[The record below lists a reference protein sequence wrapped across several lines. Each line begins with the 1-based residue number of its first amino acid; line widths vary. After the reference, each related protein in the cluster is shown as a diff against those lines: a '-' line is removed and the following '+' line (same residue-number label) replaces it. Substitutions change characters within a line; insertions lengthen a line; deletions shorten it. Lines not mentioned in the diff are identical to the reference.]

1 MPPPSPPE
9 RQVTGNRPRLAD
21 RHRNPSVA
29 RRVWRPPARHH
40 GDMAL
45 TVSPSTPPVVADTSR
60 WAGHGAARWWSQ
72 LVRFSGIGVVMTA
85 VYLVL
90 YQVLRPVLG
99 DQGANLVA
107 WVLTAVIDTSANRR
121 LTFGIHGRAGAGR
134 AQGQGM
140 LVFALGLA
148 LTSGSL

>member
-1 MPPPSPPE
+1 
-9 RQVTGNRPRLAD
+9 
-21 RHRNPSVA
+21 
-29 RRVWRPPARHH
+29 
-40 GDMAL
+40 MAL
-45 TVSPSTPPVVADTSR
+45 TASPSTRPLVADAC
-60 WAGHGAARWWSQ
+60 AGWWSQ
-72 LVRFSGIGVVMTA
+72 LVRFSGIGVVMT
-85 VYLVL
+85 VLYLVL

-107 WVLTAVIDTSANRR
+107 WVLTAVMDTSANRR

-148 LTSGSL
+148 LTSGSLAVLDLTVAHPDVWLQASVQLAANGVAGLVRFLLLRGWVFRSRGAPVRA